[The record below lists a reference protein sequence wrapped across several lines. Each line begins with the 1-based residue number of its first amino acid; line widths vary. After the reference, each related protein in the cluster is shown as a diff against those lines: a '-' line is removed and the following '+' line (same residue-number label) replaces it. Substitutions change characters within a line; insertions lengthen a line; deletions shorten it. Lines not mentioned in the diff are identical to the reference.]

1 MISLVMRHLIR
12 VPAATDLADLISAV
26 QILVIFSAISLVIS
40 SEEEERH
47 VITAVLQKEAISVP
61 V

>member
-1 MISLVMRHLIR
+1 MISLVMQHLIR
-12 VPAATDLADLISAV
+12 VPVAADSADLISAV
-26 QILVIFSAISLVIS
+26 QTLVIFSAISLVIS